1 MKHIA
6 FIGAGN
12 MGGALVRGACK
23 ALDPQ
28 EVLIY
33 EPSQKAAAAL
43 SAEMG
48 CQVAASGAQA
58 VREAR
63 YVMLCVKPQVLEPV
77 LEGLLPALRE
87 GAQRESIGWWCPLLP
102 ASSWKR
108 WTRCSPAGGLE
119 LPVVRIMPNTPAAI
133 GQGVLLIAPGP
144 RVSGEDYAGLEQALG
159 RCGLLERVTEQQL
172 DQGSAISGCGPAF
185 VYLFIEALADG
196 GVQIGLPRDKAQAWR
211 PRWWPARREWCF
223 RRASIPGSS
232 RMRCA
237 PPGAPPSPAWPSW
250 SRGLSGP
257 WRPRPW

>member
-43 SAEMG
+43 SAETG

-87 GAQRESIGWWCPLLP
+87 GAQAGEHRVVVSIAAGVQLEALDQML
-102 ASSWKR
+102 AR
-108 WTRCSPAGGLE
+108 GGLE

-159 RCGLLERVTEQQL
+159 RCGLLERVTEQQQWENPL
-172 DQGSAISGCGPAF
+172 MQ
-185 VYLFIEALADG
+185 
-196 GVQIGLPRDKAQAWR
+196 
-211 PRWWPARREWCF
+211 
-223 RRASIPGSS
+223 
-232 RMRCA
+232 
-237 PPGAPPSPAWPSW
+237 
-250 SRGLSGP
+250 
-257 WRPRPW
+257 

>member
-43 SAEMG
+43 SAETG

-63 YVMLCVKPQVLEPV
+63 YVMLCVKPQVLGPV

-87 GAQRESIGWWCPLLP
+87 GAQAGEHRVVVSIAAGIQLEALDQML
-102 ASSWKR
+102 AR
-108 WTRCSPAGGLE
+108 GGLE
-119 LPVVRIMPNTPAAI
+119 LPVVPLLGRVGEQTQHELSAALRR
-133 GQGVLLIAPGP
+133 QAAAHSFLLPPENEEKVRGR
-144 RVSGEDYAGLEQALG
+144 RVILVDDVVTTGSTAAACAGL
-159 RCGLLERVTEQQL
+159 LLEA
-172 DQGSAISGCGPAF
+172 G
-185 VYLFIEALADG
+185 ALEVA
-196 GVQIGLPRDKAQAWR
+196 VLAA
-211 PRWWPARREWCF
+211 AR
-223 RRASIPGSS
+223 
-232 RMRCA
+232 
-237 PPGAPPSPAWPSW
+237 
-250 SRGLSGP
+250 
-257 WRPRPW
+257 